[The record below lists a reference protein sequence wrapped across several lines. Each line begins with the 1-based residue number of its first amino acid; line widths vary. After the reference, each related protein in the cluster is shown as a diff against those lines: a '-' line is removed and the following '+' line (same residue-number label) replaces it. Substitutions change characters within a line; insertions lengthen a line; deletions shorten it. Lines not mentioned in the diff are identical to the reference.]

1 MRMLKVTTFTVVKNA
16 FRAKVNLLR
25 KLAMT

>member
-1 MRMLKVTTFTVVKNA
+1 MRVLKVTTFTAVKNA

-25 KLAMT
+25 KLATT